1 MCSFSVSSR
10 FFSFH
15 LFCLF
20 LCVNSSYVLLKCVF
34 ATDELHITF
43 IALNCL
49 FKVDKALRLEYL
61 ASSLQGLRQNG
72 SLAAVGLDICRVQP

>member
-1 MCSFSVSSR
+1 MSSI
-10 FFSFH
+10 
-15 LFCLF
+15 LPTC
-20 LCVNSSYVLLKCVF
+20 
-34 ATDELHITF
+34 D
-43 IALNCL
+43 CL